1 MLIKYLLFN
10 KLNIYGKNLNIYEN
24 FSYGKYRNECDIVL
38 VLKDFTILKK
48 RQKYTTLKKGKIK

>member
-1 MLIKYLLFN
+1 MLIKYLFFN
-10 KLNIYGKNLNIYEN
+10 KLNIYGKNLNICEN
-24 FSYGKYRNECDIVL
+24 FSYGKYRNECGIVP